1 MNIKDIIYRLVER
14 NDIPTANIFS
24 RLFFNK
30 SFLHT
35 INAPVGCKVGYI
47 CCESESKTEQLMV
60 LRKALFDLRA
70 IYDWI
75 PSLNNAERIKIRGI
89 PYKVY
94 AIPIS
99 MSYVNDNPE
108 FIDNLTNSHKNLRLK
123 KRRR

>member
-1 MNIKDIIYRLVER
+1 MNIRDIITRLINR
-14 NDIPTANIFS
+14 DDIPTANILS
-24 RLFFNK
+24 KLFFNK

-35 INAPVGCKVGYI
+35 VEPPVGCKVGYI
-47 CCESESKTEQLMV
+47 CCESKSKTEQLMV

-75 PSLNNAERIKIRGI
+75 PSLNNAERIKLRGI
-89 PYKVY
+89 HFKVY

-99 MSYVNDNPE
+99 LSYVRDNPE
-108 FIDNLTNSHKNLRLK
+108 FVDNLTNSHKNLRLI

>member
-1 MNIKDIIYRLVER
+1 MNIREIITRLVNR
-14 NDIPTANIFS
+14 DDIPTANILS
-24 RLFFNK
+24 RMFFNK

-35 INAPVGCKVGYI
+35 IPTPVGCKVGYI
-47 CCESESKTEQLMV
+47 CCESESKMEQLLV

-75 PSLNNAERIKIRGI
+75 PSLNNAERIKLRGI
-89 PYKVY
+89 HYKVY

-99 MSYVNDNPE
+99 LSYVNDNPE
-108 FIDNLTNSHKNLRLK
+108 FMDNLTNSHKNLRLI